1 MRIVSAILLL
11 VAMAGCQSQPNPF
24 ANVSAPVIQ
33 ASGAAQADANTAMQA
48 SKHQSHVYGVFFWA
62 GGAMVLAGIITA
74 VFLSRGLGINLIIGG
89 VAIVLT
95 AYLLASYALYAVI
108 GCLCFAAGHAIP
120 FQPHRKPNVFS

>member
-1 MRIVSAILLL
+1 MRIVSLILLL
-11 VAMAGCQSQPNPF
+11 ALAGCQSKQPVS
-24 ANVSAPVIQ
+24 NVSMPTIQ

-48 SKHQSHVYGVFFWA
+48 SKHQSHVYGVFFWS

-89 VAIVLT
+89 VSIVLT

-120 FQPHRKPNVFS
+120 FQPQKKRNVFS